1 MLRRGSQAPRRRL
14 RGGRDR
20 RVRPGGCG
28 ASGRAAALILAALAV
43 GACASA
49 RPSGAGAGRAPAA
62 PAASAAPAPAADA
75 PRDAAPAAAS
85 AGLPAAPPA
94 AAPHAHELADL
105 TPQGPYPRFTPAE
118 LAASG
123 YPDHMH
129 AFFWPGWSPLR
140 DAQGRAYGPGSLC
153 EGGEPVARPDL
164 TIEPAAIT
172 FGPFHLR
179 HQPVYRPCDVMV
191 AVELCDLA
199 RVRCRELL
207 GVERAGTLTITSPD
221 GFPAYQRRTGRGAW
235 RLYALAG
242 DSCVIQPV
250 ATLMARTLLGHA
262 LVEMTVE
269 WELAGAAGGALP
281 FWMRCGLAAYLAD
294 SGVHLN
300 NFMAPLRSAGPVLLR
315 PAAVDSILGA
325 PPAADPGLDQ
335 ALFRRAS
342 YSAFLMAWRLVEEN
356 GGFAPLRQLLARLD
370 AGEDFAAACRKVYGL
385 DPAALA
391 ARLDP
396 VAAGE
401 PIGAAVQP
409 RQPHRPPG
417 EAG

>member
-1 MLRRGSQAPRRRL
+1 MLRRGSQIARRRL
-14 RGGRDR
+14 RGAHDR
-20 RVRPGGCG
+20 RARPGGRG
-28 ASGRAAALILAALAV
+28 APGRVGAVILAALAV

-49 RPSGAGAGRAPAA
+49 RPPGDVAGRASS
-62 PAASAAPAPAADA
+62 ASVAPAPAAGA
-75 PRDAAPAAAS
+75 PRDAEPSPAS
-85 AGLPAAPPA
+85 AGQPAAPPA
-94 AAPHAHELADL
+94 GARHAHELTDF
-105 TPQGPYPRFTPAE
+105 TPEGPYPRFTPAE
-118 LAASG
+118 LEASG

-129 AFFWPGWSPLR
+129 AFFWPGWRPLR

-153 EGGEPVARPDL
+153 DGGEPAARPDL
-164 TIEPAAIT
+164 AIEPAAIT
-172 FGPFHLR
+172 FGPFQLR

-221 GFPAYQRRTGRGAW
+221 DFPAYQRRTGHGAW

-281 FWMRCGLAAYLAD
+281 PWLRCGLASYLAD

-300 NFMAPLRSAGPVLLR
+300 NFMAPLRRAGPILLR

-325 PPAADPGLDQ
+325 PPATDPALDQ
-335 ALFRRAS
+335 QLFRRAS
-342 YSAFLMAWRLVEEN
+342 YAAFLMAWRLVEEN
-356 GGFAPLRQLLARLD
+356 GGFAPLRRLLARLA
-370 AGEDFAAACRKVYGL
+370 AGGDFAAACREAYGL
-385 DPAALA
+385 TPAALA

-409 RQPHRPPG
+409 RHPHKPPG

>member
-1 MLRRGSQAPRRRL
+1 
-14 RGGRDR
+14 
-20 RVRPGGCG
+20 
-28 ASGRAAALILAALAV
+28 
-43 GACASA
+43 
-49 RPSGAGAGRAPAA
+49 
-62 PAASAAPAPAADA
+62 
-75 PRDAAPAAAS
+75 
-85 AGLPAAPPA
+85 
-94 AAPHAHELADL
+94 
-105 TPQGPYPRFTPAE
+105 
-118 LAASG
+118 
-123 YPDHMH
+123 
-129 AFFWPGWSPLR
+129 
-140 DAQGRAYGPGSLC
+140 
-153 EGGEPVARPDL
+153 
-164 TIEPAAIT
+164 
-172 FGPFHLR
+172 
-179 HQPVYRPCDVMV
+179 MV
-191 AVELCDLA
+191 ALELCDLA

-221 GFPAYQRRTGRGAW
+221 GFPAYQRRTGHGAW

-262 LVEMTVE
+262 MVEMTVE

-281 FWMRCGLAAYLAD
+281 PWLRCGLAAYLAD

-300 NFMAPLRSAGPVLLR
+300 NFMAPLRPAGPVLLR
-315 PAAVDSILGA
+315 PAAVDSILRA

-356 GGFAPLRQLLARLD
+356 GGFAPLRRLLARLA
-370 AGEDFAAACRKVYGL
+370 AGGDFAAACREAYGL

-409 RQPHRPPG
+409 RQPHKPPG